1 MQPFIYWLRIPNNM
15 EVYEIDNFMSELDL
29 QVSEH
34 IEKTAMLREA
44 IEAAQSI
51 LEDLRDQLE

>member
-1 MQPFIYWLRIPNNM
+1 MQPFIYWLRILNNM

-51 LEDLRDQLE
+51 L